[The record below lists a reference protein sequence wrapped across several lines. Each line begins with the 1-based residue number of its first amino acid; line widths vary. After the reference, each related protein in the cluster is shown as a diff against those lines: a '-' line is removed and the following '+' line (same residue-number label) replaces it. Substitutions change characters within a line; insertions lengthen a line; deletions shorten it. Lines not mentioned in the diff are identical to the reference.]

1 MVRSPTILVAGG
13 VNLDTTLLVRTLPTA
28 GQSVSATGSYRAI
41 GGKGLNQ
48 ALAAQRAGA
57 DVAMVGATG
66 DDAPGREIRS
76 FLVSEGINIEYLIEI
91 EGAHTGQAIIVLDSR
106 ANNLIVGELG
116 ANLLLE
122 PGFVQGIWN
131 DWNNW
136 KDIKFVAANGEG
148 PDMIVQRLFDQAR
161 NRDIQTLWN
170 PSPMPKDPESL
181 LGRTDVLIANRSEAE
196 ELVGR
201 GGGLRNLMRGLLE
214 TGPSEIIVTLGEE
227 GCVIAN
233 VEGITSLSA
242 RSVDAVD
249 PTAAGDTFLGYFL
262 ASRANSASTIEAARV
277 ASFAASICVQT
288 KGAAR
293 SIPHRDLLDQS
304 EARTTRAT

>member
-1 MVRSPTILVAGG
+1 MRSPTILVAGG
-13 VNLDTTLLVRTLPTA
+13 VNLDTTLLVRTLPTE

-48 ALAAQRAGA
+48 ALAARRAGA
-57 DVAMVGATG
+57 EVAMVGATG
-66 DDAPGREIRS
+66 NDAPGREIRS
-76 FLVSEGINIEYLIEI
+76 FLVSEGVNIEYLIEI
-91 EGAHTGQAIIVLDSR
+91 EAAHTGQAIIVLDSQ

-122 PGFVQGIWN
+122 PGLVQGIWN
-131 DWNNW
+131 AWNNW
-136 KDIKFVAANGEG
+136 KDVRFVAANGEG

-161 NRDIQTLWN
+161 SRSIQSLWN
-170 PSPMPKDPESL
+170 PSPMPEDPESL
-181 LGRTDVLIANRSEAE
+181 LERTDVLIANRSEAE
-196 ELVGR
+196 ELGGR
-201 GGGLRNLMRGLLE
+201 GGGLRNLMRRLLE

-233 VEGITSLSA
+233 KEEITSLSA

-262 ASRANSASTIEAARV
+262 ASRANGASTTEAARV

-293 SIPHRDLLDQS
+293 SIPHRDLLDHS
-304 EARTTRAT
+304 EACTTRAT